1 MPDEPTENTP
11 ETPPAGTEGEQQQEP
26 ETFTREYVEGLR
38 KENAKYRTKA
48 GELGTAAKAAEKARL
63 DSMGEAERQIEEAKA
78 AGRSEAVSEFGKRL
92 ARTEFDAAAAR
103 RNPGFDTA
111 SRLEWVNLGLMVGD
125 DGEPDP
131 KAIAAAVERLIPE
144 PANGPPSFDGGARTP
159 APPTTGM
166 NGLIRR
172 AAGRT

>member
-1 MPDEPTENTP
+1 MPEEQNANTS
-11 ETPPAGTEGEQQQEP
+11 EESQEGTEVEQQEP

-63 DSMGEAERQIEEAKA
+63 DSMGEAERKIEEAKA
-78 AGRSEAVSEFGKRL
+78 AGRTEAVSEFGKRL
-92 ARTEFDAAAAR
+92 ARTEFDAAAGR
-103 RNPGFDTA
+103 RNPDFDTA
-111 SRLEWVNLGLMVGD
+111 SALEWVDLGRFVGD
-125 DGEPDP
+125 DGEPDA
-131 KAIAAAVERLIPE
+131 KAIKAAVERLVPE
-144 PANGPPSFDGGARTP
+144 SPNGPPSFDGGARTP

>member
-1 MPDEPTENTP
+1 MADEPNANTS
-11 ETPPAGTEGEQQQEP
+11 EESQEGTEVEQQEP

-63 DSMGEAERQIEEAKA
+63 DSMGEAERKIEEAKA
-78 AGRSEAVSEFGKRL
+78 AGRTEAVSEFGKRL
-92 ARTEFDAAAAR
+92 ARTEFDAAAGR
-103 RNPGFDTA
+103 RNPEFDTA
-111 SRLEWVNLGLMVGD
+111 SALEWVDLGLFVGD
-125 DGEPDP
+125 DGEPNA

-144 PANGPPSFDGGARTP
+144 PANGPPSFDGGARTS